1 MSVAV
6 APSILS
12 ANFLRLG
19 EEIEHVA
26 SAGADI
32 IHVDVMDGH
41 FVPNLTIGPMIV
53 KALRDITV
61 LPLDVHLMIEN
72 ADAFVPAFADAGSD
86 IITVHAETGYHLFRT
101 IDLIKSH
108 GKKAGIAL
116 NPATPLSAVQEL
128 MGRIDLLL
136 IMSVNPGF
144 GGQAYIPSMTEK
156 IADARRMIDTTRRAV
171 ELEVDGGVKADNA
184 PMIAKAGATILVMG
198 TEIFLSKDYRAK
210 ISDVKKRLNVP
221 AASSRISSTTSEVG
235 LSGEARGTREA
246 DR

>member
-1 MSVAV
+1 MSVAI

-26 SAGADI
+26 AAGADI

-53 KALRDITV
+53 KALKGITA

-72 ADAFVPAFADAGSD
+72 ADAFIPAFADAGSD

-128 MGRIDLLL
+128 VGEIDLLL
-136 IMSVNPGF
+136 VMSVNPGF

-156 IADARRMIDTTRRAV
+156 IKGARRMIDAARRAV
-171 ELEVDGGVKADNA
+171 ELEVDGGIKADNA
-184 PMIAKAGATILVMG
+184 AMIAEAGATILVMG
-198 TEIFLSKDYRAK
+198 SEIFLSKDYRAK
-210 ISDVKKRLNVP
+210 ISDIKKRLAV
-221 AASSRISSTTSEVG
+221 VG
-235 LSGEARGTREA
+235 KAQH
-246 DR
+246 

>member
-1 MSVAV
+1 MSVSI

-12 ANFLRLG
+12 ANFLRLE
-19 EEIEHVA
+19 EEIERVA
-26 SAGADI
+26 AAGADL

-53 KALRDITV
+53 KALRKITT
-61 LPLDVHLMIEN
+61 LRLDVHLMIEN
-72 ADAFVPAFADAGSD
+72 ADTFVPAFADAGSD
-86 IITVHAETGYHLFRT
+86 IITVHAETGYHHFRT
-101 IDLIKSH
+101 IDLIKSC

-128 MGRIDLLL
+128 LGQIDLLL

-156 IADARRMIDTTRRAV
+156 VAGARRMIDSVRPGI

-184 PMIAKAGATILVMG
+184 AMIAGAGASILVMG
-198 TEIFLSKDYRAK
+198 TEIFLSGDYQAK
-210 ISDVKKRLNVP
+210 ISDVKKRINDP
-221 AASSRISSTTSEVG
+221 AASSGVSKTTSG
-235 LSGEARGTREA
+235 ASL
-246 DR
+246 

>member
-53 KALRDITV
+53 KALRKITT

-128 MGRIDLLL
+128 VSQIDLLL

-156 IADARRMIDTTRRAV
+156 IAGARRMIDAAGRAV

-184 PMIAKAGATILVMG
+184 AMIAEAGATILVMG

-210 ISDVKKRLNVP
+210 IRDVKKRL
-221 AASSRISSTTSEVG
+221 SGVG
-235 LSGEARGTREA
+235 KAKR
-246 DR
+246 